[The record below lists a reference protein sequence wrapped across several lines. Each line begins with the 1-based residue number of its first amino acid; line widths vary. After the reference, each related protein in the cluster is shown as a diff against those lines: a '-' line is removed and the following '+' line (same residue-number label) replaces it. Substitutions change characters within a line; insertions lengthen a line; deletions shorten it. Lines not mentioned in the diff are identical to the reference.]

1 MRLSHR
7 IYRMLGAG
15 VSVYSFFYFF
25 YFFFIVTR
33 LRLNETGYEMLVD
46 LRSDILSDRYEL
58 GKCHRPD

>member
-15 VSVYSFFYFF
+15 VSVYSFFFI
-25 YFFFIVTR
+25 FFFIVTR

-46 LRSDILSDRYEL
+46 LRSN
-58 GKCHRPD
+58 GPVRPLNAWQGTNA

>member
-15 VSVYSFFYFF
+15 VSVYSFFFI
-25 YFFFIVTR
+25 FFFIVTR

-46 LRSDILSDRYEL
+46 LRSDFLSAVT
-58 GKCHRPD
+58 